1 MRAINVLAITYPPL
15 YGPVFKSTE
24 LSYGAEYYCGKKCA
38 ACGCECRKEVRPPRP
53 GHIRSGYHFIGLVA
67 IVNLNPQILNAVD
80 AVFIYQVRA
89 AFPLHRGLKFLS

>member
-1 MRAINVLAITYPPL
+1 M
-15 YGPVFKSTE
+15 
-24 LSYGAEYYCGKKCA
+24 
-38 ACGCECRKEVRPPRP
+38 RPPRP

-89 AFPLHRGLKFLS
+89 AFPLHKGLKFLS